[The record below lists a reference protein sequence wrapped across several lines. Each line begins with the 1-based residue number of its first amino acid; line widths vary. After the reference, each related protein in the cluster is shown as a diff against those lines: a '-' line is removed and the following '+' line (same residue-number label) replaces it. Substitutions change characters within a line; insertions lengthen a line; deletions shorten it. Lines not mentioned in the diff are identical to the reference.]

1 HAGQARPRLSRYPVL
16 LAAAPQNRRMLELP
30 EIMTEPF
37 PSPAEH
43 PMPSVTTPDGK
54 AVTGLT
60 SDPKGPL
67 LAEVVKTT
75 SDSYVGRISLVRVF
89 SGTLRPD
96 ASVHVSGHGRAASG
110 HEDHDDDERI
120 GALTSPL
127 GKQQRAVTQCAAGD
141 ICAVA
146 K

>member
-1 HAGQARPRLSRYPVL
+1 
-16 LAAAPQNRRMLELP
+16 
-30 EIMTEPF
+30 
-37 PSPAEH
+37 
-43 PMPSVTTPDGK
+43 
-54 AVTGLT
+54 
-60 SDPKGPL
+60 
-67 LAEVVKTT
+67 VVKTT

-127 GKQQRAVTQCAAGD
+127 GKQQRPVTQCAAGD

-146 K
+146 KLSTAETGDTLSDKDNPLLMESWSMPGAAAAGGDRGQVQGRRGQALPGAEPAGRRGPDAAPGE

>member
-1 HAGQARPRLSRYPVL
+1 LS
-16 LAAAPQNRRMLELP
+16 
-30 EIMTEPF
+30 
-37 PSPAEH
+37 
-43 PMPSVTTPDGK
+43 
-54 AVTGLT
+54 

-127 GKQQRAVTQCAAGD
+127 GKQQRPVTQCRGR
-141 ICAVA
+141 
-146 K
+146 